1 MDPITNE
8 ASLLGAPAQ
17 RARSRVA
24 PTFRRLIDAIEKAD
38 THPEILGLRKR
49 YSTALAEYSGRHHA
63 VADKHSFA
71 SYGLPKSRLVPN
83 DLHGL
88 RPDSPL
94 GEMCR
99 TWLPYLSA
107 GGFKPKVVAELP
119 TERISAAIQTQRLR
133 QVCADCNM
141 ERVAWELVLD
151 ALLSMSIARVRVFSD
166 RIPQP
171 FGTARFDQNQP
182 YTRRVPLTN
191 WIPDP
196 TCEGDLSRSM
206 YIAEVYTVDR
216 GELLDRPMPGKIKS
230 RLERVQNVWERN
242 GESED
247 LYTADLIHLIDVEF
261 VDRGVRYTA
270 TMPHWDDATDD
281 DGWIVDPQPQ
291 AGPEHESSFV
301 PMVLGFAPGYL
312 EGLSPAAAM
321 MDAHTAATVLAAR
334 GVEEGFT
341 ARRFTIADPAARAIA
356 AALNMPVMDAV
367 IFGDAK
373 SVTEGMRGGM
383 TNETIQAHGFALQ
396 LAMRKGPNMNQGRG
410 FGSGSETATGET
422 INAGNVETIMTA
434 WRDMR
439 NTAFSG
445 ILARMGWWLNAL
457 PKPPIEINMTMPNG
471 MKLPILFD
479 PQMPVAKDLS
489 WQSLQY
495 TAITG
500 ATSSMDPR
508 MRQRTLIEMLP
519 QIGPFVTMVA
529 QLGGNIPA
537 ALDLLAERFEIP
549 EMAEILPTQ
558 NTEALI
564 SAVRS
569 LIMQHATGGG
579 GPVAT
584 GGATPTAQMQSDFAP
599 AMAGGSATPAPMM

>member
-1 MDPITNE
+1 MDPISNE
-8 ASLLGAPAQ
+8 AAILGAPS
-17 RARSRVA
+17 ARTYTRVK
-24 PTFRRLIDAIEKAD
+24 PTFRRLVDAIEKAN
-38 THPEILGLRKR
+38 THPDILGIRRR
-49 YSTALAEYSGRHHA
+49 YYTALAEYTGRWHA
-63 VADKHSFA
+63 VADRHAFA
-71 SYGLPKSRLVPN
+71 SQGLAKSRIVPN

-119 TERISAAIQTQRLR
+119 TERLSAAIQTQRLR

-151 ALLSMSIARVRVFSD
+151 ALLCMSVSRTRVMSD
-166 RIPQP
+166 AVPQP
-171 FGTARFDQNQP
+171 FGTSRFEQNQP
-182 YTRRVPLTN
+182 YARRVPLSS

-196 TCEGDLSRSM
+196 TCEGDLSRAM
-206 YIAEVYTVDR
+206 YIAEVYTADR
-216 GELLDRPMPGKIKS
+216 GELLDKPLPKRIRE
-230 RLERVQNVWERN
+230 RLERVDNVWERN

-247 LYTADLIHLIDVEF
+247 LYTADLVHLVDVEF

-270 TMPHWDDATDD
+270 TIPHWDDAADD
-281 DGWIVDPQPQ
+281 DGWIVEPQRQ
-291 AGPEHESSFV
+291 AGPDHESAFV

-321 MDAHTAATVLAAR
+321 MDANTAATVLAAR

-356 AALNMPVMDAV
+356 AALNMPTMDSI
-367 IFGDAK
+367 IFGDAQNVK
-373 SVTEGMRGGM
+373 EGVRGGM

-434 WRDMR
+434 WRDLR

-471 MKLPILFD
+471 MKVPILFD
-479 PQMPVAKDLS
+479 PSMPVAKDLS

-500 ATSSMDPR
+500 AQSSMDPR
-508 MRQRTLIEMLP
+508 MRQRTLVEMLP
-519 QIGPFVTMVA
+519 QIGPFITMVA

-549 EMAEILPTQ
+549 EMADIIPTE
-558 NTEALI
+558 NTEAII
-564 SAVRS
+564 SAVKS
-569 LIMQHATGGG
+569 LIMQNATGGG

-584 GGATPTAQMQSDFAP
+584 GIGGETRQAQMQSDFAP
-599 AMAGGSATPAPMM
+599 AMAGGAAGM